1 MSKLD
6 YELYF
11 MSGLPIDL
19 SDKKLGVI
27 HQPKVRDFILNKMDI
42 PYFSHPFLFD
52 KSMLLNKKDSIDD
65 LINGLGKLSFLII
78 YNDITSIDNEK
89 EGVLDLLVQALK
101 ILYKTDD
108 VMAMKTISK
117 IVIDGKIIIGDEE
130 LEFLSE
136 LVVEMLRIDKED
148 MLKKI
153 EDKNKQDVQDALMN
167 EFDRRAKAYSEKNGK
182 NKKEFTIMDMVNV
195 IVHSQGV
202 IDYSRAF
209 DMTVYQLRNSY
220 ETLIRKEMFSI
231 NLMHRISP
239 NFKPSDELKLWEED
253 VNIVRSNLSL
263 KN

>member
-19 SDKKLGVI
+19 SDKMLGI
-27 HQPKVRDFILNKMDI
+27 IYQPRVKDFIFNKMDI

-52 KSMLLNKKDSIDD
+52 KGMLLNKKDSIDD
-65 LINGLGKLSFLII
+65 LIKDLGKLGFLII
-78 YNDITSIDNEK
+78 YNDITSVDSEK
-89 EGVLDLLVQALK
+89 EGVLDLLVKALK
-101 ILYKTDD
+101 ILYRTDN
-108 VMAMKTISK
+108 VVVMKTISK
-117 IVIDGKIIIGDEE
+117 IIIDGKIIIGDEE

-153 EDKNKQDVQDALMN
+153 EDKSKQDEQDALMN
-167 EFDRRAKAYSEKNGK
+167 EFERRAKEYSEKSGK

-195 IVHSQGV
+195 IVHSQGI
-202 IDYSRAF
+202 IDYDRVF

-220 ETLIRKEMFSI
+220 ETLIRKEMFNI

-239 NFKPSDELKLWEED
+239 NFKPSDDLKLWEED